1 MACKHDNAR
10 KRLSPSSSSTVSE
23 EGTLWKIVSFALWR
37 GTLPL
42 SSPTRLSFGNVV
54 KRHADFLSALG
65 PAEIREYQSMGI
77 ASFSVW
83 NSTMPW
89 RTKMAT

>member
-1 MACKHDNAR
+1 VENCVIRSVAGDTAAF
-10 KRLSPSSSSTVSE
+10 LSNTIE
-23 EGTLWKIVSFALWR
+23 FR
-37 GTLPL
+37 
-42 SSPTRLSFGNVV
+42 NVV